1 MLDEKTTK
9 NNSFLRFQEFCE
21 TVFRE
26 IPQSFGMLS
35 FDLYNKKFQQYMQN
49 IPVYGA
55 ILLNSSMTKI
65 FLGKPL
71 LTDQ

>member
-1 MLDEKTTK
+1 MLDEKSSK
-9 NNSFLRFQEFCE
+9 NGNFLRFQEFCE

-49 IPVYGA
+49 IPVFGA
-55 ILLNSSMTKI
+55 ILLNCTMTKI
-65 FLGKPL
+65 FLGKPQI
-71 LTDQ
+71 TAQ